1 MRVRRVLHN
10 KCNRDNRN
18 ANMELFPKEIRD
30 AEEEIVCLAQHVA
43 FHDEYAALSSG
54 KPIPKKSQLIKLNH
68 YIHNDGVTRVMVI

>member
-1 MRVRRVLHN
+1 
-10 KCNRDNRN
+10 
-18 ANMELFPKEIRD
+18 MELLPKEIRD

-68 YIHNDGVTRVMVI
+68 YIYNDGVTRVMVI